1 MDRIAE
7 IYLFRYF
14 TKSETSSIAL
24 VQEHMK
30 FISQNDMNHPNHPQ
44 KLKSLIKLVVADL
57 YLELGFSNAES
68 YRAYRSGRT
77 GSSHAESFNKFGFSA
92 LDGILVDTLDN
103 SRASQK
109 LCERLC
115 VDDIMHKE
123 LATQPELLFANWM
136 GWQGVQLDFSVL
148 MGVYLYLGKNNLP
161 NLSNSGQS
169 DPHLGSAN
177 SSRTKSFTDSVVN
190 VSTVSH
196 KKGRR
201 HRKRLH
207 KRDKTRRV

>member
-1 MDRIAE
+1 
-7 IYLFRYF
+7 
-14 TKSETSSIAL
+14 
-24 VQEHMK
+24 MK
-30 FISQNDMNHPNHPQ
+30 FISQNDPNHLNHLNHLNHPQ

-57 YLELGFSNAES
+57 HLELGFSNAES
-68 YRAYRSGRT
+68 YRAYRSGWT
-77 GSSHAESFNKFGFSA
+77 GSSHADNKFGFSA

-115 VDDIMHKE
+115 VDDIVIDIMHKE

-148 MGVYLYLGKNNLP
+148 MGVYLYLAKNN
-161 NLSNSGQS
+161 QS
-169 DPHLGSAN
+169 DPYLGSAN
-177 SSRTKSFTDSVVN
+177 RSRTKSFTDSVVN

-196 KKGRR
+196 KKGSR